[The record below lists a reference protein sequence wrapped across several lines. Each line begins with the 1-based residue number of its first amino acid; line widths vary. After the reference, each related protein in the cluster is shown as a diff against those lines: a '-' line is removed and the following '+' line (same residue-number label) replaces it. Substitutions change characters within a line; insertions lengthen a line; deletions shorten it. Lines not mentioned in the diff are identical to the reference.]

1 MDIKTNLYPSFWKII
16 KHRFN
21 DKNINKDLKCPMNAS
36 DYQAVQQAA
45 NIYKLVYET
54 IFSRT
59 RGRISDPKELS
70 LDENDLL
77 EIYTERLNNVI
88 ANPRVRRL
96 FSSLTLDDEIQQLD
110 FMLNNSVDETADMN
124 FVVGILVLGMT
135 IEWLQPQVDS
145 IMHTSVMI
153 GGKEEKKLLD
163 NHKNMI
169 DRLDSMKI
177 ELNKRIRDYGY
188 MYNSYIN
195 TES

>member
-1 MDIKTNLYPSFWKII
+1 MLLP
-16 KHRFN
+16 
-21 DKNINKDLKCPMNAS
+21 
-36 DYQAVQQAA
+36 
-45 NIYKLVYET
+45 YET
-54 IFSRT
+54 VFSRT
-59 RGRISDPKELS
+59 RGRVNDPKELS
-70 LDENDLL
+70 LNENDLL
-77 EIYTERLNNVI
+77 EIYTERLHNVI
-88 ANPRVRRL
+88 GKPRVRRI
-96 FSSLTLDDEIQQLD
+96 FSSIVLDDEIQQID
-110 FMLNNSVDETADMN
+110 FTLNNSVDEASDID
-124 FVVGILVLGMT
+124 FVTDLLILGMT

-153 GGKEEKKLLD
+153 GGKEEKKILD

>member
-1 MDIKTNLYPSFWKII
+1 MTLP
-16 KHRFN
+16 
-21 DKNINKDLKCPMNAS
+21 
-36 DYQAVQQAA
+36 
-45 NIYKLVYET
+45 YET
-54 IFSRT
+54 VFSRT
-59 RGRISDPKELS
+59 LGRINDPKELS
-70 LDENDLL
+70 LDESDLL
-77 EIYTERLNNVI
+77 EIYTERLHNVI
-88 ANPRVRRL
+88 SNPRVRRL
-96 FSSLTLDDEIQQLD
+96 FSSFVLDDNIQQIE
-110 FMLNNSVDETADMN
+110 FELNNSVDETSDMD
-124 FVVGILVLGMT
+124 FVAGILVLGMT

-169 DRLDSMKI
+169 DRLDSMKT